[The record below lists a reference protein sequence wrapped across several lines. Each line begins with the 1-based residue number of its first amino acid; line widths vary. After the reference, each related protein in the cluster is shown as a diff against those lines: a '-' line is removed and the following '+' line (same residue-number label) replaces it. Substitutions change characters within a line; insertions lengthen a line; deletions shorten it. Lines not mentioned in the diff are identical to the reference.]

1 MKTQEK
7 LLFISIGVILITILC
22 LSLSHSKD
30 EVNQEQKRRN
40 EMYKY
45 IGDEKGN

>member
-30 EVNQEQKRRN
+30 EVNQEQQRRN
-40 EMYKY
+40 EMYRY
-45 IGDEKGN
+45 VGDEKL

>member
-30 EVNQEQKRRN
+30 EVNQEPLYRT
-40 EMYKY
+40 
-45 IGDEKGN
+45 ITDENGK